1 MSPVTRRSGEKRNR
15 SRGAIKDSSHLFS
28 YRVLIVVLLLMLSAG
43 LYLFQNGSIGVETV
57 ISEQHLAQVKKVA
70 VYGDIEHIK
79 VEQIEQLVRETAEDG
94 MLALDLIN
102 LRDLLQKLPWVYR
115 VKVRK
120 VWPETIEVW
129 LREQSATV
137 MWGDAGYLNL
147 NGEFFVDDGVSLDHL
162 RLPAISSQLRDTEEV
177 YHQFLQLS
185 SLLDESG
192 QKIQEM
198 VIDQRGSIYIHLES
212 GLELN
217 LGRRAVEQRLARW
230 SSQYP
235 VIMSRLNGGVRMV
248 DLRYEQGMAIQ
259 SGSRASIK
267 QKGEKL

>member
-1 MSPVTRRSGEKRNR
+1 VFIFFLVHGFTEFVTVFFF
-15 SRGAIKDSSHLFS
+15 LF
-28 YRVLIVVLLLMLSAG
+28 L
-43 LYLFQNGSIGVETV
+43 
-57 ISEQHLAQVKKVA
+57 K
-70 VYGDIEHIK
+70 
-79 VEQIEQLVRETAEDG
+79 
-94 MLALDLIN
+94 
-102 LRDLLQKLPWVYR
+102 
-115 VKVRK
+115 
-120 VWPETIEVW
+120 EVW